1 MTGDDRMDDNRLN
14 DSKTAQDQGSVSIPS
29 MDEIRDERKR
39 ILKKAERRKTTLLLI
54 LVLIIVA
61 VDIVLAG
68 LLTGFVSWSALQ
80 NMLP

>member
-1 MTGDDRMDDNRLN
+1 MDENRLN
-14 DSKTAQDQGSVSIPS
+14 DSKTVQDQENVSIPS
-29 MDEIRDERKR
+29 MDEIQNERKR
-39 ILKKAERRKTTLLLI
+39 ILKKAEKRKTTLLLI